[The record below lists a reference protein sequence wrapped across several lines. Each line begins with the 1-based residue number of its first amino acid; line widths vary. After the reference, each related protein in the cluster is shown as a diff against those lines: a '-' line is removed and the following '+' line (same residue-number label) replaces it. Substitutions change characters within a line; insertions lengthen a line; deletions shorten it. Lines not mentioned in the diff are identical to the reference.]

1 VVKNLPLRLYR
12 ASLHAYPPAFR
23 REYGPL
29 LQRSLMDQHRV
40 EGTALWRVAVREM
53 ADVAATAPRMRGE
66 SPMTRV
72 LVTVGTLTVC
82 VVAAVAIGPLAV
94 LAVLGAAALL
104 WFGSVRSAPT
114 AEGIA
119 RRGRSSGW
127 LLGGLAALA
136 GAIAIPLVNGGE
148 LNEIWWSVM
157 AVLGLAGV
165 ALVITAVLL
174 KVSSQGLPRAVS

>member
-1 VVKNLPLRLYR
+1 VVSEFPLQLYR

-23 REYGPL
+23 REYGPVL
-29 LQRSLMDQHRV
+29 LQSLLDQQRV
-40 EGTALWRVAVREM
+40 EGTPLWRVAVREI

-66 SPMTRV
+66 SPMARV
-72 LVTVGTLTVC
+72 VVTVGTLTLC

-94 LAVLGAAALL
+94 PAVVGAAALL

-114 AEGIA
+114 AEGAA
-119 RRGRSSGW
+119 RGGSSSGW

-136 GAIAIPLVNGGE
+136 GAIAIPLIDGGE
-148 LNEIWWSVM
+148 LNQIWWSVM

-165 ALVITAVLL
+165 ALLITAVLL
-174 KVSSQGLPRAVS
+174 KVSSQGVPRAVS